1 MSMPNI
7 AAQTLQRQIL
17 SGTYQPGEML
27 PSQRELSESMG
38 ISRASLREAL
48 SMLEALGFI
57 RSVPGKGTLVTP
69 RRGGSMSDA
78 VQDRDAE
85 VIDSTDHMPEAPS
98 AADVAATF
106 QMRFVMESAA
116 AALAARRIS
125 AHVTPR
131 LWGIQARFED
141 ALKTLD
147 LVSASHAD
155 LEFHQLIAELSGNA
169 HFQQVI
175 IDFESRISH
184 SLRVP
189 FGDHEHERVWAPA
202 AEHRAIAAAI
212 SAGDADGARLAM
224 QTHLLNAAA
233 RFGVAF
239 MQP

>member
-17 SGTYQPGEML
+17 SGTYRPGEML

-57 RSVPGKGTLVTP
+57 RSVPGKGTLVAERQAGRVTP
-69 RRGGSMSDA
+69 PPS
-78 VQDRDAE
+78 
-85 VIDSTDHMPEAPS
+85 PAP
-98 AADVAATF
+98 AAGAAAPDMELAATF
-106 QMRFVMESAA
+106 QLRYALEPAA
-116 AALAARRIS
+116 AAFAARHIN
-125 AHVTPR
+125 AHATPR

-141 ALKTLD
+141 ALKNLD

-155 LEFHQLIAELSGNA
+155 LEFHQLIAELSGNPG
-169 HFQQVI
+169 FVQVVRQ
-175 IDFESRISH
+175 FENPISH

-189 FGDHEHERVWAPA
+189 FADPERIWAPA

-212 SAGDADGARLAM
+212 SAGDAEAARGAM
-224 QTHLLNAAA
+224 QQHLVNAAA
-233 RFGVAF
+233 RVGLTLV
-239 MQP
+239 PP